1 MRLPAQCA
9 QRRARHEAEHG
20 AILIEFTLTVTVLVL
35 LFLGAWQFGY
45 AFYLYAELDQAVRAG
60 ARYAA
65 LRTYDS
71 ANETPTAAF
80 QSAVQNVVVYGDP
93 AGGANAIVPGLTTG
107 NVSLTVTFSHAAP
120 ASVAVAVT
128 NFQVSALFTAVTL
141 SNKPVSQFP
150 YMGTF
155 GPP

>member
-1 MRLPAQCA
+1 V
-9 QRRARHEAEHG
+9 
-20 AILIEFTLTVTVLVL
+20 LIEFTLTVTTLVV

-45 AFYLYAELDQAVRAG
+45 AFYVYAELDQAVRAG

-71 ANETPTAAF
+71 GTATPAADF
-80 QSAVQNVVVYGDP
+80 LIAVRNVVVYGDP
-93 AGGANAIVPGLTTG
+93 AGGSSPIVPGLTTG
-107 NVSLTVTFSHAAP
+107 NVSLTVTFTNAAP

-128 NFQVSALFTAVTL
+128 NFQISALFSTVTL

-150 YMGTF
+150 YMGIF